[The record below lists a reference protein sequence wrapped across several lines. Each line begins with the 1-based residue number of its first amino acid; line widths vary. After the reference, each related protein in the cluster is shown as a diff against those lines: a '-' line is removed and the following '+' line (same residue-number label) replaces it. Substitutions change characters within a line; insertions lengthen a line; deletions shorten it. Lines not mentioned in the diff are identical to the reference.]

1 MGSEITALH
10 IADGE
15 GSKTLHASEAKE
27 NGLTA
32 IGLMSGTSMDGVDAA
47 VIRTDG
53 EHDVRF
59 IGAVSRAS
67 SPELK
72 SLLMRAVE
80 AARSMRERDGRPE
93 PLAEAEE
100 ASTAAHA
107 EAVHVLL
114 QQTGLTPGDIDVIG
128 YHGQTV
134 LHRPEAGLTVQLGD
148 GPALARMTGVD
159 VVCDFRA
166 NDMLCGGEGAPMA
179 PVYHRALAETISE
192 RPVAFLNLGGVANVT
207 WIGPHGDPVA
217 FDTGPANGLI
227 DQWVE
232 AKSGRLMDEGGALA
246 SAGEVSGDA
255 LARMLD
261 NAYFDRKP
269 PKSLDRFDFSL
280 DPVRDLSEADGA
292 ATLTAFTAACIARAV
307 PHLPAPPELWVACGG
322 GRHNPTLMAALS
334 AQLGSRIVAAE
345 DLGLRADSMEAEA
358 FAYMAVRSLGRQP
371 LSFPGTTGVERP
383 ATGGVFYAA

>member
-1 MGSEITALH
+1 MRART
-10 IADGE
+10 
-15 GSKTLHASEAKE
+15 AKE

-32 IGLMSGTSMDGVDAA
+32 VGLMSGTSMDGVDAA
-47 VIRTDG
+47 LIQTDG
-53 EHDVRF
+53 DRAVHF
-59 IGAVSRAS
+59 IGAVSCTS

-72 SLLMRAVE
+72 ALLMRAVE
-80 AARSMRERDGRPE
+80 EARSMHERDGRPD
-93 PLAEAEE
+93 PLAQAER

-107 EAVHVLL
+107 DAVRVLL
-114 QQTGLTPGDIDVIG
+114 EQTGFRPEDVDVIG

-134 LHRPEAGLTVQLGD
+134 LHRPETGLTVQLGD
-148 GPALARMTGVD
+148 GPALARMTGID

-179 PVYHRALAETISE
+179 PVYHRALAEAIDV

-207 WIGPHGDPVA
+207 WIGKDGDPIA

-232 AKSGRLMDEGGALA
+232 EHTGRQMDEGGALA
-246 SAGEVSGDA
+246 AAGVVSREA

-261 NAYFDRKP
+261 NGYFERKP
-269 PKSLDRFDFSL
+269 PKSLDRFDFDL
-280 DPVRDLSEADGA
+280 EAVRALSERDGA

-322 GRHNPTLMAALS
+322 GRHNPTLMAAL
-334 AQLGSRIVAAE
+334 AEALPSRIVAADE
-345 DLGLRADSMEAEA
+345 LGLRADSMEAEA
-358 FAYMAVRSLGRQP
+358 FAYMAVRSLRRQP
-371 LSFPGTTGVERP
+371 LSFPGTTGVAAP